1 MVPIAKVG
9 LTVNFMLSRRRFAAG
24 FAFAAGSATLPTA
37 LAWAAPADNPEDRRL
52 MTLFSETARRE
63 DAIDPLGLIYRG
75 GKPNLTAFRQT
86 FTDLAVRQQR
96 GVTSW
101 ALAGLARINRAR
113 LSPERQIS
121 YDVFLRDK
129 REQELWLSAEIVALT
144 EVRPFTH
151 FGGLHVEFPSLMA
164 AGGALNYSSES
175 DYRLNL
181 GLIRAFPQVLDNAIE
196 RFREGIASG
205 VVETK
210 MTTRN
215 MVAQIDAILAQ
226 PLTES
231 PFTSATRNFPAAVP
245 QARRNAIRQQYFAAT
260 RTEVYPA
267 YRRLRRFLND
277 EYLPAARDGV
287 GIAAMKGGA
296 PLYLKEIE
304 RQTTMRL
311 DPEEVHRLG
320 LSEVAR
326 IQREMDLVRQQLG
339 FAGPLHDFFEEI
351 RTNPKYHPKTK
362 EEFARAFA
370 DAAKAVDAQ
379 VPRFFS
385 KVPRTP
391 LSIEAYP
398 AYRQKYEAGGSYN
411 QGSADGSRPGIFYY
425 NTYDLPS
432 RFLTGVVTLYM
443 HEGAPGHHFQISL
456 AQEDES
462 LPEFQRFGGNTAYV
476 EGWALY
482 AETLGFDM
490 GLYQDPM
497 QHWGTLDDEML
508 RAMRL
513 VVDTGL
519 HAKGWSR
526 EQAIDYMLANS
537 GMGRSDATAE
547 VERYIVWPGQALGY
561 KIGALTIQR
570 LRRKAQEVLGPKFD
584 IRAFHDQILGS
595 GALPLPILEAKLDR
609 WMAASR

>member
-1 MVPIAKVG
+1 MG

-24 FAFAAGSATLPTA
+24 LALTAGSAALPAA
-37 LAWAAPADNPEDRRL
+37 LTWAAPAANAEDQRL
-52 MTLFSETARRE
+52 MALFRETARRE
-63 DAIDPLGLIYRG
+63 DAINPLGLIYRS

-86 FTDLAVRQQR
+86 FTELAVRQQR
-96 GVTSW
+96 GVTRW

-129 REQELWLSAEIVALT
+129 REQELWLRPDMVALT
-144 EVRPFTH
+144 QVRPFTH
-151 FGGLHVEFPSLMA
+151 FGGFHVEFASLVA
-164 AGGALNYSSES
+164 AGGALSYASES
-175 DYRLNL
+175 DYRFNLN
-181 GLIRAFPQVLDNAIE
+181 LIRAFPQVLENAIA

-210 MTTRN
+210 MTARN

-226 PLTES
+226 PLPDS
-231 PFTSATRNFPAAVP
+231 SFTSATANFPKSIP
-245 QARRNAIRQQYFAAT
+245 QARRRAIRQQYFAVA
-260 RTEVYPA
+260 RNEIYPA
-267 YRRLRRFLND
+267 YRRLRRFLID
-277 EYLPAARDGV
+277 EYLPAARETV

-296 PLYLKEIE
+296 ALYLKEIE
-304 RQTTMRL
+304 RQTTRRL
-311 DPEEVHRLG
+311 DPEEVHQLG
-320 LSEVAR
+320 QSEVAR
-326 IQREMDLVRQQLG
+326 IQQEMDQVRQQLG
-339 FAGPLHDFFEEI
+339 FAGSLHEFFEEI

-362 EEFARAFA
+362 EEFAKAFA
-370 DAAKAVDAQ
+370 DAARAVDAQ
-379 VPRFFS
+379 VPRYFN
-385 KVPRTP
+385 KVPKTH

-398 AYRQKYEAGGSYN
+398 AYREKYEAGGSYN
-411 QGSADGSRPGIFYY
+411 QGAPDGSRPGIFYY
-425 NTYDLPS
+425 NTHDLPS

-526 EQAIDYMLANS
+526 EQAIEYMLANS

-584 IRAFHDQILGS
+584 IRTFHDQILGS
-595 GALPLPILEAKLDR
+595 GALPLPILEVKLDR
-609 WMAASR
+609 WIAASR

>member
-1 MVPIAKVG
+1 
-9 LTVNFMLSRRRFAAG
+9 
-24 FAFAAGSATLPTA
+24 
-37 LAWAAPADNPEDRRL
+37 
-52 MTLFSETARRE
+52 MTLFRETARRE

-86 FTDLAVRQQR
+86 FTALAVRQQR
-96 GVTSW
+96 GVVRW
-101 ALAGLARINRAR
+101 ALTGLKRINRAR

-121 YDVFLRDK
+121 YDVFQRDK
-129 REQELWLSAEIVALT
+129 REQDRWLSPEMVALT
-144 EVRPFTH
+144 AVRPLTH
-151 FGGLHVEFPSLMA
+151 FGGLHVEFASLIA
-164 AGGALNYSSES
+164 AGGPLAYASES

-181 GLIRAFPQVLDNAIE
+181 NLIRAFPQVLDNAIA

-205 VVETK
+205 VVETR

-215 MVAQIDAILAQ
+215 MIEQIDAILAQ
-226 PLTES
+226 PLADS
-231 PFTSATRNFPAAVP
+231 PFTSAMKTFPDAVP
-245 QARRNAIRQQYFAAT
+245 TARQEAIRQQYLT
-260 RTEVYPA
+260 VTEQEVFPA
-267 YRRLRRFLND
+267 YRRLRRFLID
-277 EYLPAARDGV
+277 EYLPAARDAV
-287 GIAAMKGGA
+287 GISAMKSGPA
-296 PLYLKEIE
+296 LYLKEIE

-311 DPEEVHRLG
+311 EPEEVHRLG

-326 IQREMDLVRQQLG
+326 IQTDMDRVRLQLG
-339 FAGPLHDFFEEI
+339 FNGPLHAFFEEI

-362 EEFARAFA
+362 EEFAKAFA
-370 DAAKAVDAQ
+370 DTAKAVDAQ

-385 KVPRTP
+385 KVPKTP
-391 LSIEAYP
+391 LSIEPYP
-398 AYRQKYEAGGSYN
+398 AYREKYEAGGSYN
-411 QGSADGSRPGIFYY
+411 QGSPDGSRPGTFYY

-482 AETLGFDM
+482 AETLGYDM
-490 GLYQDPM
+490 GFYQDPM

-526 EQAIDYMLANS
+526 EQAIEYMLANS

-570 LRRKAQEVLGPKFD
+570 LRTKAQQSLGERFD
-584 IRAFHDQILGS
+584 IRKFHDQILGS

-609 WMAASR
+609 WLAASR

>member
-1 MVPIAKVG
+1 MAFRI
-9 LTVNFMLSRRRFAAG
+9 SRRRFAAG
-24 FAFAAGSATLPTA
+24 FALATGTAALPA
-37 LAWAAPADNPEDRRL
+37 GLAWAGPAQNSEDRRL
-52 MTLFSETARRE
+52 LALFQETARRE
-63 DAIDPLGLIYRG
+63 DAIDPLGMIYRG

-96 GVTSW
+96 GVTRW
-101 ALAGLARINRAR
+101 ALAGLAKIRRAR

-129 REQELWLSAEIVALT
+129 QEQEQWLRPEIVALT
-144 EVRPFTH
+144 QVRPLTH
-151 FGGLHVEFPSLMA
+151 FGGLHVEFP
-164 AGGALNYSSES
+164 ALVASGSALPYASES

-181 GLIRAFPQVLDNAIE
+181 ALISAFPQVLDNAIA
-196 RFREGIASG
+196 RLREGIASG
-205 VVETK
+205 VVETR

-215 MVAQIDAILAQ
+215 MIAQIDAILAQ

-231 PFTSATRNFPAAVP
+231 PFTSATRNFPDAVP
-245 QARRNAIRQQYFAAT
+245 QVRRNTIRQQYHAV
-260 RTEVYPA
+260 TESQLYPA
-267 YRRLRRFLND
+267 YRRLRQFLNE
-277 EYLPAARDGV
+277 EYLPAARESV
-287 GIAAMKGGA
+287 SIAAMQGGA
-296 PLYLKEIE
+296 ALYLKEIE

-326 IQREMDLVRQQLG
+326 IQREMDQVRAQLG
-339 FAGPLHDFFEEI
+339 FAGPLHDFFDEI
-351 RTNPKYHPKTK
+351 RKNPKYHPKTK
-362 EEFARAFA
+362 AEFAKAFA
-370 DAAKAVDAQ
+370 DAGKAVDAQ
-379 VPRFFS
+379 VPRYFS
-385 KVPRTP
+385 KVPKTP
-391 LSIEAYP
+391 LSIEPYP
-398 AYRQKYEAGGSYN
+398 AYREKYEAGGSYN
-411 QGSADGSRPGIFYY
+411 QGSPDGSRPGIFYY

-519 HAKGWSR
+519 HAKGWGR
-526 EQAIDYMLANS
+526 EQAIEYMLANS

-570 LRRKAQEVLGPKFD
+570 LRRKAKDILGNRFD
-584 IRAFHDQILGS
+584 IRTFHDQILGS

-609 WMAASR
+609 WIAASR

>member
-1 MVPIAKVG
+1 M
-9 LTVNFMLSRRRFAAG
+9 
-24 FAFAAGSATLPTA
+24 AAGSAALPA
-37 LAWAAPADNPEDRRL
+37 GLGRAAPAGNAEDRRL
-52 MTLFSETARRE
+52 MALFRETARRE

-75 GKPNLTAFRQT
+75 GKPNLAAFRQT
-86 FTDLAVRQQR
+86 FTDLALRQQR
-96 GVTSW
+96 GVVRW
-101 ALAGLARINRAR
+101 ALASLARINRAR
-113 LSPERQIS
+113 LSEERQIS

-129 REQELWLSAEIVALT
+129 RELDLWLRPDMAALT

-151 FGGLHVEFPSLMA
+151 FGGLHVEFAALVA
-164 AGGALNYSSES
+164 AGGALSYASEA
-175 DYRLNL
+175 DYRRNL
-181 GLIRAFPQVLDNAIE
+181 DLIRAFPQVLDNAIA
-196 RFREGIASG
+196 RFRQGIASG
-205 VVETK
+205 VVETR

-215 MVAQIDAILAQ
+215 MIAQIDAILAQ
-226 PLTES
+226 PLEES
-231 PFTSATRNFPAAVP
+231 PFTSATADFSAAVP
-245 QARRNAIRQQYFAAT
+245 PARRGLLRQQYLAVA
-260 RTEVYPA
+260 EQAVYPA
-267 YRRLRRFLND
+267 YRRLRTFLDNQ
-277 EYLPAARDGV
+277 YLPAARDAV
-287 GIAAMKGGA
+287 GISAMKGGA
-296 PLYLKEIE
+296 GLYLKEIE

-326 IQREMDLVRQQLG
+326 IQREMDQVRQQLG
-339 FAGPLHDFFEEI
+339 FAGPLRDFFEEI

-379 VPRFFS
+379 VPRYFS

-391 LSIEAYP
+391 LSIEPYP
-398 AYRQKYEAGGSYN
+398 AYREKYEAGGSYN
-411 QGSADGSRPGIFYY
+411 QGSPDGTRPGIFYY

-526 EQAIDYMLANS
+526 EQAIEFMLANS

-570 LRRKAQEVLGPKFD
+570 LRRKARDILGSRFD
-584 IRAFHDQILGS
+584 IRAFHDQVLGS

-609 WMAASR
+609 WIAASR

>member
-1 MVPIAKVG
+1 M
-9 LTVNFMLSRRRFAAG
+9 NFLISRRRFAAG
-24 FAFAAGSATLPTA
+24 FALATGSAALPA
-37 LAWAAPADNPEDRRL
+37 GLAWAKPGDSTEDRQL
-52 MTLFSETARRE
+52 MTLFRETARRE

-75 GKPNLTAFRQT
+75 GKPNLTAFRQI

-96 GVTSW
+96 GVVSW
-101 ALAGLARINRAR
+101 ALAGLKRINRAR

-129 REQELWLSAEIVALT
+129 HEQDLWLSPEMVALT
-144 EVRPFTH
+144 EVRPLTH
-151 FGGLHVEFPSLMA
+151 FGGLHVEFPSLVA
-164 AGGALNYSSES
+164 AGGPLPYASES

-181 GLIRAFPQVLDNAIE
+181 NLIRAFPQVLDNAIV

-205 VVETK
+205 VVETRL
-210 MTTRN
+210 TTRN
-215 MVAQIDAILAQ
+215 MIEQIDAILAQ
-226 PLTES
+226 PLVES
-231 PFTSATRNFPAAVP
+231 PFTSATKAFPDAVP
-245 QARRNAIRQQYFAAT
+245 MARREPLRQQYFAAAES
-260 RTEVYPA
+260 EVYPA
-267 YRRLRRFLND
+267 YRRLRQFLND
-277 EYLPAARDGV
+277 EYLPVTREVV
-287 GIAAMKGGA
+287 GISAMKGGA
-296 PLYLKEIE
+296 ALYLKEIE

-311 DPEEVHRLG
+311 EPEEVHRLG

-326 IQREMDLVRQQLG
+326 IQKDMDQVRQQLG

-351 RTNPKYHPKTK
+351 RTNSKYHPKTK
-362 EEFARAFA
+362 EEFAQAFA
-370 DAAKAVDAQ
+370 DTAKAVDAQ
-379 VPRFFS
+379 VPRFFN
-385 KVPRTP
+385 KVPKTP
-391 LSIEAYP
+391 LMIEPYP
-398 AYRQKYEAGGSYN
+398 AYREKYEAGGSYN
-411 QGSADGSRPGIFYY
+411 QGSPDGSRPGTFYY

-482 AETLGFDM
+482 AETLGYEM
-490 GLYQDPM
+490 GFYKNPM

-519 HAKGWSR
+519 HAKGWNR
-526 EQAIDYMLANS
+526 EQAIEYMLANS

-570 LRRKAQEVLGPKFD
+570 LRRKAKDALGARFD
-584 IRAFHDQILGS
+584 IRAFHDQVLGS

-609 WMAASR
+609 WLAASR

>member
-1 MVPIAKVG
+1 MG

-24 FAFAAGSATLPTA
+24 LALTAGSAALPAA
-37 LAWAAPADNPEDRRL
+37 LTWAAPAANAEDQRL
-52 MTLFSETARRE
+52 MALFRETARRE
-63 DAIDPLGLIYRG
+63 DAINPLGLIYRS

-86 FTDLAVRQQR
+86 FTELAVRQQR
-96 GVTSW
+96 GVTRW

-129 REQELWLSAEIVALT
+129 REQELWLRPDMVALT
-144 EVRPFTH
+144 QVRPFTH
-151 FGGLHVEFPSLMA
+151 FGGFHVEFASLVA
-164 AGGALNYSSES
+164 AGGALSYASES
-175 DYRLNL
+175 DYRFNLN
-181 GLIRAFPQVLDNAIE
+181 LIRAFPQVLENAIA

-210 MTTRN
+210 MTARN

-226 PLTES
+226 PLPDS
-231 PFTSATRNFPAAVP
+231 AFTSATANFPKSIP
-245 QARRNAIRQQYFAAT
+245 QAGRKAIRQLYFAVA
-260 RTEVYPA
+260 RNEIYPA
-267 YRRLRRFLND
+267 YRRLRRFLID
-277 EYLPAARDGV
+277 EYLPAARETV

-296 PLYLKEIE
+296 ALYLKEIE
-304 RQTTMRL
+304 RQTTRRL
-311 DPEEVHRLG
+311 DPEEVHQLG
-320 LSEVAR
+320 QSEVAR
-326 IQREMDLVRQQLG
+326 IQQEMDQVRQQLG
-339 FAGPLHDFFEEI
+339 FAGSLHEFFEEI

-362 EEFARAFA
+362 EEFAKAFA
-370 DAAKAVDAQ
+370 DAARAVDAQ
-379 VPRFFS
+379 VPRYFN
-385 KVPRTP
+385 KVPKTH

-398 AYRQKYEAGGSYN
+398 AYREKYEAGGSYN
-411 QGSADGSRPGIFYY
+411 QGAPDGSRPGIFYY
-425 NTYDLPS
+425 NTHDLPS

-526 EQAIDYMLANS
+526 EQAIEYMLANS

-584 IRAFHDQILGS
+584 IRTFHDQILGS
-595 GALPLPILEAKLDR
+595 GALPLPILEVKLDR
-609 WMAASR
+609 WIAASR

>member
-1 MVPIAKVG
+1 M
-9 LTVNFMLSRRRFAAG
+9 NFLISRRRFATGLAL
-24 FAFAAGSATLPTA
+24 ATGSAALPA
-37 LAWAAPADNPEDRRL
+37 GLAWARPGDTAEDRRL
-52 MTLFSETARRE
+52 MALFRETARRE

-96 GVTSW
+96 GVVRW
-101 ALAGLARINRAR
+101 ALTGLKRINRAR

-129 REQELWLSAEIVALT
+129 REQDLWLSPEMVALT
-144 EVRPFTH
+144 EVRPLTH
-151 FGGLHVEFPSLMA
+151 FGGLHVEFASLVA
-164 AGGALNYSSES
+164 AGGPLSYASES

-181 GLIRAFPQVLDNAIE
+181 NLIRAFPQVLDNAIA
-196 RFREGIASG
+196 RLREGIASG
-205 VVETK
+205 VVETR

-215 MVAQIDAILAQ
+215 MIEQIDAILAQ
-226 PLTES
+226 PLVES
-231 PFTSATRNFPAAVP
+231 PFTSGTKTFPDAVP
-245 QARRNAIRQQYFAAT
+245 TARRETLRQQYFAAT
-260 RTEVYPA
+260 EGEVYPA
-267 YRRLRRFLND
+267 YRRLRRFLD
-277 EYLPAARDGV
+277 AEYLPAARDAV
-287 GIAAMKGGA
+287 GISAMKGGA
-296 PLYLKEIE
+296 ALYLKEIE

-311 DPEEVHRLG
+311 EPEEVHRLG

-326 IQREMDLVRQQLG
+326 IQKDMDQVRQQLG
-339 FAGPLHDFFEEI
+339 FAGPLHAFFEEI

-362 EEFARAFA
+362 EEFAKAFA
-370 DAAKAVDAQ
+370 DTAKAVDAQ

-385 KVPRTP
+385 KVPKTP
-391 LSIEAYP
+391 LLIEPYP
-398 AYRQKYEAGGSYN
+398 AYREKYEAGGSYN
-411 QGSADGSRPGIFYY
+411 QGAPDGSRPGTFYY

-432 RFLTGVVTLYM
+432 RFLTGGVTLYM

-482 AETLGFDM
+482 AETLGYDM
-490 GLYQDPM
+490 GFYKDPM

-526 EQAIDYMLANS
+526 EQAIEYMLANS

-570 LRRKAQEVLGPKFD
+570 LRTKAQTELGARFD
-584 IRAFHDQILGS
+584 IRAFHDQVLGS

-609 WMAASR
+609 WLAASR